1 MQSLYP
7 FFWGF
12 FPHWRMARPRLRL
25 FPDGIFFA
33 DNKKKTPLFRVNAR
47 ARARRRDDRHAPP
60 RPTALGARVPTPR
73 RRPGGQKR
81 PLGRHRRRG
90 PSPRLF
96 ARASRR
102 RDGLRRF
109 GGASVRPVARLFH
122 RRTGQRLLKP
132 SLRDARAPSG
142 AGRAV
147 GAPPD
152 QRRAA
157 AAARDGPFGAG
168 APRLGR
174 ISDHARRGARTRTHT
189 HDTLERALERLR
201 QLDAPTVARPEAVQ
215 LAYERLAE
223 AMCDAKRGASHRALR
238 ERADAFERTLDAD
251 DRAAMREATC
261 RLERVLARQNAL
273 KGAIASGQ
281 AQQCTAHAR
290 SHQPART
297 RTHTHDTHDTHDTR

>member
-1 MQSLYP
+1 MTDTRLLV
-7 FFWGF
+7 
-12 FPHWRMARPRLRL
+12 RLRSVL
-25 FPDGIFFA
+25 EYRLPVAGLAVRSALLA
-33 DNKKKTPLFRVNAR
+33 DTGGAGQAR
-47 ARARRRDDRHAPP
+47 ACLRELRGDATDSAGSEALASAQSPDCSTDALVSAFSNLRSAMRAHRAALVERWVRHLISDVLQPLLETDRLVRAR
-60 RPTALGARVPTPR
+60 L
-73 RRPGGQKR
+73 
-81 PLGRHRRRG
+81 
-90 PSPRLF
+90 
-96 ARASRR
+96 AS
-102 RDGLRRF
+102 G
-109 GGASVRPVARLFH
+109 VAATTL
-122 RRTGQRLLKP
+122 
-132 SLRDARAPSG
+132 
-142 AGRAV
+142 
-147 GAPPD
+147 
-152 QRRAA
+152 AA
-157 AAARDGPFGAG
+157 E
-168 APRLGR
+168 
-174 ISDHARRGARTRTHT
+174 
-189 HDTLERALERLR
+189 LERALERLR